1 MCNVEEK
8 YKNYVFDFEN
18 LEVYKMALKFITKV
32 FKTYRKLPR
41 EYRYSIGDQFTR
53 SALSIANNIAEGSGK
68 ESKKG
73 KSQFYN
79 IALNSGRECIP
90 MITLLLTEQ
99 QITEEEYAD
108 LRSDCIHICNM
119 LGKLVRVLK

>member
-1 MCNVEEK
+1 MCNED
-8 YKNYVFDFEN
+8 YKNYVFDFEK
-18 LEVYKMALKFITKV
+18 LEVYKIALKFISKV
-32 FKTYRKLPR
+32 FKIYGKLQPG
-41 EYRYSIGDQFTR
+41 YRYLIGDQFTR

-99 QITEEEYAD
+99 QITKEEFDD
-108 LRSDCIHICNM
+108 LRSVCIHICNM
-119 LGKLVRVLK
+119 LGKLIRSLK